1 LKEAAMFAYKVIQD
15 KNDLELVTLLEN
27 CDELRFVRNS
37 KFYSSKAFT
46 FADEIEKIY
55 DPA

>member
-1 LKEAAMFAYKVIQD
+1 MFTYKVIQE
-15 KNDLELVTLLEN
+15 KNDLELVTLFEN
-27 CDELRFVRNS
+27 CDELRFLRNS

-55 DPA
+55 EPA